1 MMKEL
6 TIPFDRLIHPDK
18 EALAKRDAF
27 LAGGDDDEEGEP
39 QMQDFLTNFIGI
51 FLTIGFAIGLVYGK
65 QSEFIGYDV
74 RNKEFE
80 KGYKLGFRKGREKAE
95 KDFVEKLKK
104 L

>member
-1 MMKEL
+1 MMEEL

-27 LAGGDDDEEGEP
+27 LAGGDDEEEGDL

-51 FLTIGFAIGLVYGK
+51 FLTIGFALGLIYGK

-95 KDFVEKLKK
+95 KILLKS
-104 L
+104 

>member
-1 MMKEL
+1 MKEL

-39 QMQDFLTNFIGI
+39 QMQDITPYVMPILLT
-51 FLTIGFAIGLVYGK
+51 LGFAIGLIYGK
-65 QSEFIGYDV
+65 QSEFIGYDA

>member
-1 MMKEL
+1 
-6 TIPFDRLIHPDK
+6 
-18 EALAKRDAF
+18 
-27 LAGGDDDEEGEP
+27 
-39 QMQDFLTNFIGI
+39 MQDITPYVMPILLT
-51 FLTIGFAIGLVYGK
+51 LGFAIGLIYGK
-65 QSEFIGYDV
+65 QSEFIGYDA

>member
-1 MMKEL
+1 MMEEL

-27 LAGGDDDEEGEP
+27 LAGGDDYKEGEL
-39 QMQDFLTNFIGI
+39 QMQDITPYVMPILLT
-51 FLTIGFAIGLVYGK
+51 LGFAIGLIYGK
-65 QSEFIGYDV
+65 QSEFIGYDA

>member
-1 MMKEL
+1 
-6 TIPFDRLIHPDK
+6 
-18 EALAKRDAF
+18 
-27 LAGGDDDEEGEP
+27 
-39 QMQDFLTNFIGI
+39 MQDFLTNFIGI
-51 FLTIGFAIGLVYGK
+51 FLTIGFALGLVYGK

-95 KDFVEKLKK
+95 NDFVEKLKK